1 MTLIKDVINMKKKG
15 YKGTLW
21 DALKQKSD
29 TDDGCD

>member
-1 MTLIKDVINMKKKG
+1 MKKKG